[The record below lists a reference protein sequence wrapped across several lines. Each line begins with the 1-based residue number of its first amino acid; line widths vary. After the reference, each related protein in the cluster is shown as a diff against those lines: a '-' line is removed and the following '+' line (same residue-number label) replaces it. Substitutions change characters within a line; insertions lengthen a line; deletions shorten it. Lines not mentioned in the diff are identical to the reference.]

1 MLWFSQI
8 FDVTLLATVGLI
20 FLVTMVGAYL
30 RTRQVDRCLKSFDG
44 FHVTL
49 ERTDGSII
57 WGVMELAPTGLE
69 LRYRDSVQDDN
80 HIETSYVFYAD
91 EYGDIQAMYRYVDQL
106 TAEEKVRRTAD
117 RQRSFHPSLLRRMS
131 RQLRHFIAT
140 ANDSLSEVVG
150 MLAGRL
156 KRPAGRYIDD
166 TGAAQLTTLGRS
178 VIGSVGH
185 LHDPLLER
193 YIGQRVV
200 LEISEGDE
208 VHEHVGIFKDYSSD
222 FIELLDVRIPQRQTI
237 KATDKKSR
245 HQRLQ
250 IEREPGIIKVTN
262 LDSHPLLVHSL
273 QVPGDEELLNVVID
287 GDETIIL
294 HVDAEFEE
302 AKLNVQIARELD
314 VIVPRTR
321 CLVRHR
327 AEQMQ
332 LESFPD
338 IVFDIGVMLRGNSLQ
353 TAREKR
359 LRQNLAENPEL
370 ALAAVNLAAIL
381 IQKQQ
386 FEEAEQW
393 LCHGLELRYA
403 LPDHGRRAQML
414 LRELRRRVNKS
425 GRTYSL
431 HGGAQPQSAAQIED
445 LVNGI
450 AASPSANR
458 AHTVTQ

>member
-30 RTRQVDRCLKSFDG
+30 RSRQVDRCLKSFDG

-49 ERTDGSII
+49 ERADGSII

-80 HIETSYVFYAD
+80 HIESSYVFYAD

-106 TAEEKVRRTAD
+106 TDDEKVRRNTD
-117 RQRSFHPSLLRRMS
+117 RQRSFHPSIFRRLQ
-131 RQLRHFIAT
+131 RQIRHFVAT
-140 ANDSLSEVVG
+140 ANESLSEVVG

-200 LEISEGDE
+200 IEIAEGDE

-222 FIELLDVRIPQRQTI
+222 FIELLDVRVPQRQI
-237 KATDKKSR
+237 VKSTT
-245 HQRLQ
+245 QQSLQ
-250 IEREPGIIKVTN
+250 QCLRIEREPGTLKVTN

-273 QVPGDEELLNVVID
+273 QIPGNEELLNVVVD
-287 GDETIIL
+287 GDETVIL
-294 HVDAEFEE
+294 HVEPEFQE
-302 AKLNVQIARELD
+302 AKLNLQVARELD

-332 LESFPD
+332 LESIPD

-353 TAREKR
+353 SAREMR
-359 LRQNLAENPEL
+359 LRQTLAENPRL

-386 FEEAEQW
+386 FEEAETW
-393 LCHGLELRYA
+393 VCKALELRYA

-414 LRELRRRVNKS
+414 LRELRRRSSKS
-425 GRTYSL
+425 SHTYSL
-431 HGGAQPQSAAQIED
+431 YGTAQPQDEQGYTNKKPVEIRP
-445 LVNGI
+445 VF
-450 AASPSANR
+450 
-458 AHTVTQ
+458 